1 MNLKLL
7 DFNQC
12 QNDFDKI
19 NKLYHEAFP
28 KEERAPIQ
36 YLIQKTQQNEGEFL
50 SVYDEKKWVGLVYVI
65 TYQQLSYVF
74 YLAVDS
80 RFRGCG
86 YGSEI
91 LQLIK
96 QRYHHT
102 IMLCI
107 EEVKEKYDNY
117 EQRAKRKYFYLKNG
131 FKEMDFYFIE
141 FGVRYEMLYTGKRL
155 PSQYFD
161 ELMFHYVG
169 EKYKEYRVFD

>member
-7 DFNQC
+7 EFDQCPHDFEKADQ
-12 QNDFDKI
+12 
-19 NKLYHEAFP
+19 LYHEAFP
-28 KEERAPIQ
+28 KEERAPMSF
-36 YLIQKTQQNEGEFL
+36 LIQKAQHNEGDFL
-50 SVYDEKKWVGLVYVI
+50 YVYDDRQWIGFVYVI
-65 TYQQLSYVF
+65 TYRQLSYVF
-74 YLAVDS
+74 YLAVDH
-80 RFRGCG
+80 RLRGSG
-86 YGSEI
+86 YGSAI
-91 LQLIK
+91 LEML
-96 QRYHHT
+96 QRKYPYT

-117 EQRAKRKYFYLKNG
+117 KQRVKRKDFYLKNG